1 MPSPAIPLFIEDM
14 NTLVYVA
21 TRMISLLVGW
31 AIAWGLAWIA
41 DFVITGA
48 KWPLITG
55 AKWPVF
61 IALAGWWT
69 YVAVKY
75 VGREA
80 DRHRARFD

>member
-1 MPSPAIPLFIEDM
+1 M
-14 NTLVYVA
+14 NTVVYA
-21 TRMISLLVGW
+21 ASRMMSLLVGW

-41 DFVITGA
+41 DL
-48 KWPLITG
+48 LITG

-80 DRHRARFD
+80 DRHRSRLDWSEDR